1 MSESTIN
8 NKRSVFLKRTIL
20 IVCILA
26 PFYILFTQQYF
37 RFIKSY
43 KVEKLDGYFIEKVYN
58 SFQIENWFNGDYQ
71 KTTEEYLNEGF
82 GFRNLY
88 LRLYNQLKFNVF
100 KKTSTF
106 GVVIGKENYLYE
118 INYINAHNA
127 IEYIGDNAI
136 NDTIQRIKFLQD
148 SLQTLGKTLLIV
160 MAPSKAHIYPEY
172 IPDELIKTPQ
182 NRTYYDAYTKGF
194 TASNVNYIDFNQM
207 FLNKKNKSEHLLFPQ
222 LGVHWSRLEAV
233 LATDTILKY
242 LSAKSQTPLPEI
254 KINSVVVKNEL
265 ESPDDDIIKSMN
277 LLYYPKH
284 KSQAYPKFTIDSVNK
299 FKKNIMVIAD
309 SYWWD
314 IYLQEI
320 PKNVFANNEFWYY
333 NKEMW
338 GNNYLG
344 KTDPKT
350 VDIKRH
356 ILQSDYIVLICTESN
371 YDKMGFG
378 FISSAINNLKR
389 KITPTAQEIEDI
401 RADILKNKEWVDQIK
416 DKANKRNLTFD
427 SVLVED
433 IHWRFQYKGPLKQ
446 TISMEDVIASIKV
459 NETWLNEI
467 REKAKK
473 ENVSEDEMIK
483 RDARWFMETVL
494 KVKPTEQTPD
504 NKPKNFNEVVNFIR
518 KTPEWMNQ
526 INEKA
531 KQRGLSVDSMITLDA
546 IWYMQENHI
555 QP

>member
-1 MSESTIN
+1 MEPIFENTRHETRI
-8 NKRSVFLKRTIL
+8 KRGIL
-20 IVCILA
+20 IFFILL
-26 PFYILFTQQYF
+26 PFLVLFVQQTF
-37 RFIKSY
+37 HVIKRY
-43 KVEKLDGYFIEKVYN
+43 KVDKLDGYFIEKKYE
-58 SFQIENWFNGDYQ
+58 SFTLDNWISGNYQ
-71 KTTEEYLNEGF
+71 KTTEDFLNEDF

-88 LRLYNQLKFNVF
+88 LRLYNQIRFNLF
-100 KKTSTF
+100 SKAATY
-106 GVVIGKENYLYE
+106 GVIVGKENYLYE

-127 IEYIGDNAI
+127 INYVGDNAI
-136 NDTIQRIKFLQD
+136 NDTIQRIKFLQG

-194 TASNVNYIDFNQM
+194 TASNVNYIDFNQI

-242 LSAKSQTPLPEI
+242 LSAKSQTPLPLI
-254 KINSVVVKNEL
+254 KINRVTVKNEL

-284 KSQAYPKFTIDSVNK
+284 ASQAYPEFSIDSLNK
-299 FKKNIMVIAD
+299 VKKNALVVAD

-314 IYLQEI
+314 IYLQQI

-333 NKEMW
+333 NNELW

-350 VDIKRH
+350 IDIKRH
-356 ILQSDYIVLICTESN
+356 ILQSDYIIIICTESN
-371 YDKMGFG
+371 YDKMGYG
-378 FISSAINNLKR
+378 FISSAINNLRR
-389 KITPTAQEIEDI
+389 KIIPTATEIEDI
-401 RADILKNKEWVDQIK
+401 KAEILRNNQWIEQIK
-416 DKANKRNLTFD
+416 EKAGKRNLSFD

-433 IHWRFQYKGPLKQ
+433 AHWRFQYKGPVKQ
-446 TISMEDVIASIKV
+446 TISIEDVIVSIKI
-459 NETWLNEI
+459 NEEWMNEI
-467 REKAKK
+467 RKKAIK
-473 ENVSEDEMIK
+473 ENVSEEEMIR
-483 RDARWFMETVL
+483 RDALWFMESVL
-494 KVKPTEQTPD
+494 KVKPAETVKN
-504 NKPKNFNEVVNFIR
+504 NKPSNFKEVVSFI
-518 KTPEWMNQ
+518 KNTPEWMNQ

-531 KQRGLSVDSMITLDA
+531 KDRGLSVDSMITLDA
-546 IWYMQENHI
+546 IWYMQQNNI
-555 QP
+555 K

>member
-58 SFQIENWFNGDYQ
+58 SFKIENWFNGEYQ

-100 KKTSTF
+100 KKTSAF

-127 IEYIGDNAI
+127 IEYVGDNAI

-172 IPDELIKTPQ
+172 IPDEFIKTPQ
-182 NRTYYDAYTKGF
+182 HRTYYDAYAKGF
-194 TASNVNYIDFNQM
+194 EAAKVNYIDFNQI
-207 FLNKKNKSEHLLFPQ
+207 FLNKKGKSEHLLFPQ
-222 LGVHWSRLEAV
+222 LGVHWSRMEAV
-233 LATDTILKY
+233 KASDTIFKF
-242 LSAKSQTPLPEI
+242 LSHKSQTPLPEI
-254 KINSVVVKNEL
+254 KINSVEIKNEL

-389 KITPTAQEIEDI
+389 KITPTTQEIEDI
-401 RADILKNKEWVDQIK
+401 RTDILKNKEWVDQIK

-446 TISMEDVIASIKV
+446 SISIEDVIASIKV

-494 KVKPTEQTPD
+494 KVKPNEQTPD